1 MKQISFDLVPRSAS
15 VVLATL
21 LAASVAACGGSDSK
35 DHPDSGTANLPD
47 ASTADASSPD
57 GGPTGP
63 SGMLESPS
71 TTTAPV
77 LDGEL
82 DDVWDAATPVTF
94 QIGDAMQ
101 ALGVQA
107 DYGFDA
113 SVQFR
118 SLHTASAIY
127 FVFDVT
133 DDVLIHDSADR
144 ADDDAVELYID
155 AAGDGTGAYGNDDHW
170 LVIDSIGKF
179 SSLGPTHMD
188 IRTAEMDTETGY
200 RLEVAID
207 RASLNATPVDGG
219 SIGFDVALVDDDGL
233 GGDDVADAYGLWYV
247 KSGNHCPSC
256 CPSEESTLASC
267 DTSVLGQLILGAA
280 E

>member
-15 VVLATL
+15 IALAVLLTVP
-21 LAASVAACGGSDSK
+21 VAACGGSDSK
-35 DHPDSGTANLPD
+35 DHPDSGTTHFPD
-47 ASTADASSPD
+47 AGEADASSPD
-57 GGPTGP
+57 AGPTGP
-63 SGMLESPS
+63 TGMLESAA
-71 TTTAPV
+71 TATAPV
-77 LDGEL
+77 LDGDL

-101 ALGVQA
+101 QVGVQP

-127 FVFDVT
+127 FLFDVT
-133 DDVLIHDSADR
+133 DDMLVRDSADR

-155 AAGDGTGAYGNDDHW
+155 AAGDEGGPYGNDDHW

-179 SSLGPTHMD
+179 STLGPAHMS
-188 IRTAEMDTETGY
+188 IRTAEMDTATGY
-200 RLEVAID
+200 RLEVAVD
-207 RASLNATPVDGG
+207 RASLGATPADGAM
-219 SIGFDVALVDDDGL
+219 IGFDVALVDDDGL
-233 GGDDVADAYGLWYV
+233 GGDDAADAYGLWYV
-247 KSGNHCPSC
+247 KNGNHCPSC
-256 CPSEESTLASC
+256 CPSAQPGAASC
-267 DTSVLGQLILGAA
+267 DTSVLGQLMLGAA